1 MNSTIRFDYVAFAV
15 KYGSGHLYFDRCGQ
29 CLLDIERQC
38 PGWGMVS
45 IDVQTGRIEN
55 PDKSLIANF
64 NNQEFS
70 FTSQKPSRLSM
81 EEIAREVSGV
91 WKVVQANF
99 ALEELVRVGVRFSYL
114 LPSESNEASEALIKR
129 SRMNIV
135 LPPWLQ
141 GDTYSIKNQQTI
153 VVLSKDDTDYRV
165 ELGAVTRH
173 EGLNP
178 SDLIRTDPRLLS
190 RNQREFRIAK
200 LKQMAEYSANP
211 MFAVHLN
218 VDCSNFGLESF
229 SVEEYILRHAEMVK
243 ADFLP
248 LLTNL

>member
-1 MNSTIRFDYVAFAV
+1 
-15 KYGSGHLYFDRCGQ
+15 
-29 CLLDIERQC
+29 
-38 PGWGMVS
+38 
-45 IDVQTGRIEN
+45 
-55 PDKSLIANF
+55 
-64 NNQEFS
+64 
-70 FTSQKPSRLSM
+70 M